1 MAVKQADAE
10 QARQQD
16 QQGQQGQ
23 QDQQRQG
30 NQSRQGERGRA
41 GQQNAQHGQQN
52 QSREERGLA
61 RRDAQ
66 ALLTPF
72 ALSPFS
78 LLQRFFTSDIA
89 DVLGEGRTRRGVAS
103 RADGTGMDLT
113 AWEPNVDVVQE
124 GNELV
129 VRADLPGLNPD
140 EVCLEISDDAIT
152 LSGERQQEREEDEG
166 GVYRIERTYGAFY
179 RVIPLPEGAMPDRAT
194 ATFRDGVLEV
204 RMPAPPEQ
212 VSRGRRLEISRG
224 QDTTRGNSGQQA
236 SETNR
241 S

>member
-1 MAVKQADAE
+1 MAVKQSDAE

-16 QQGQQGQ
+16 QQQ
-23 QDQQRQG
+23 QDQQGQG
-30 NQSRQGERGRA
+30 DQSRQGEPGRA
-41 GQQNAQHGQQN
+41 GQQKTQAGQQN
-52 QSREERGLA
+52 QSRDERGLS

-66 ALLTPF
+66 ALPPLF

-78 LLQRFFTSDIA
+78 LLQRFFTSDFA
-89 DVLGEGRTRRGVAS
+89 DVLGEGRTGRGLTS
-103 RADGTGMDLT
+103 RAGGTGMDLT
-113 AWEPNVDVVQE
+113 AWKPNVDIVQE

-140 EVCLEISDDAIT
+140 EVSVEISDDAIT
-152 LSGERQQEREEDEG
+152 LSGERQQEREEDQG

-179 RVIPLPEGAMPDRAT
+179 RVIPLPDGAMTDRAA
-194 ATFRDGVLEV
+194 ATFRGGVLEI

-212 VSRGRRLEISRG
+212 VSRGRRLEVSRAE
-224 QDTTRGNSGQQA
+224 DTTGGTSGQQA

>member
-1 MAVKQADAE
+1 MAVKQADTE

-16 QQGQQGQ
+16 QQRQ
-23 QDQQRQG
+23 QDEQRQG

-41 GQQNAQHGQQN
+41 GQQNAQGGQQN
-52 QSREERGLA
+52 QSRDERGLS

-78 LLQRFFTSDIA
+78 LLQRFFTNDMA
-89 DVLGEGRTRRGVAS
+89 EVLGDGRAGRGLAS
-103 RADGTGMDLT
+103 RGGTGTDLT

-129 VRADLPGLNPD
+129 ARADLPGLNPD
-140 EVCLEISDDAIT
+140 EVTVEISDDAIT
-152 LSGERQQEREEDEG
+152 LSGERQQEREEDQN

-179 RVIPLPEGAMPDRAT
+179 RVIPLPDGAMTDRAT
-194 ATFRDGVLEV
+194 ATFRDGVLEI

-212 VSRGRRLEISRG
+212 VSRGRRLEVSRG
-224 QDTTRGNSGQQA
+224 DKTGGTSGQPT
-236 SETNR
+236 SEANR

>member
-1 MAVKQADAE
+1 MAVKQANAE

-16 QQGQQGQ
+16 QQRQH
-23 QDQQRQG
+23 DEQRQG

-41 GQQNAQHGQQN
+41 GQQNAQGGQQN
-52 QSREERGLA
+52 QSRDERGLS

-78 LLQRFFTSDIA
+78 LLQRFFTNDMA
-89 DVLGEGRTRRGVAS
+89 DVLGDGRAGRGLPS
-103 RADGTGMDLT
+103 RDGGAGMDLT
-113 AWEPNVDVVQE
+113 VWEPNVDIVQD

-129 VRADLPGLNPD
+129 ARADLPGLNPD
-140 EVCLEISDDAIT
+140 EVTVEISDAAIT
-152 LSGERQQEREEDEG
+152 LSGERQQEREEDQG

-179 RVIPLPEGAMPDRAT
+179 RVIPLPDGAMTDRAT
-194 ATFRDGVLEV
+194 ATFRDGVLEI
-204 RMPAPPEQ
+204 RMPAPPQQ
-212 VSRGRRLEISRG
+212 VSRGRRLEVSRG
-224 QDTTRGNSGQQA
+224 DTTSGTSGQPA
-236 SETNR
+236 SEANR